1 MRSYRLN
8 SHSKYDLK
16 VHLIWIP
23 KYRKRVLTG
32 QVAERARDIL
42 RQICME
48 HEIHIVSGKVAADHV
63 HLFVSYRPQIAVAKM
78 VQYSKGTSSRILL
91 QEFAQLRKQFW
102 GRHLWARG
110 YMAISSGN
118 ITDEMI
124 QKYIEEQEGETVD
137 DGRFQIDSSL

>member
-32 QVAERARDIL
+32 QIAERTRDIL

-48 HEIHIVSGKVAADHV
+48 HEVHIVSGKVAADHV
-63 HLFVSYRPQIAVAKM
+63 HMFVSYRPQMAVSQM
-78 VQYSKGTSSRILL
+78 VQYLKGTSSRILL
-91 QEFAQLRKQFW
+91 QEFAQLKKQFW

-124 QKYIEEQEGETVD
+124 QRYIEEQEGEAVD
-137 DGRFQIDSSL
+137 DGRFQIDSTL

>member
-63 HLFVSYRPQIAVAKM
+63 HMFVSYRPQMAVAKM
-78 VQYSKGTSSRILL
+78 VQYLKGTSSRILL

-124 QKYIEEQEGETVD
+124 QKYIEEQEGEIVD

>member
-32 QVAERARDIL
+32 QVAERTRDIL
-42 RQICME
+42 RQVCME

-63 HLFVSYRPQIAVAKM
+63 HMFVSYRPQMAVAKM
-78 VQYSKGTSSRILL
+78 VQYLKGTSSRILL
-91 QEFAQLRKQFW
+91 QEFVQLRKQFW

-124 QKYIEEQEGETVD
+124 QKYIEEQEGEVID

>member
-63 HLFVSYRPQIAVAKM
+63 HLFVSYRPQIAVSKM
-78 VQYSKGTSSRILL
+78 VQYLKGTSSRILL